1 MANVTAPNWHRKART
16 LKEWNRVPLSD
27 DHVWPSPREADD
39 QEYSE
44 EEDAEDVSGRG
55 TETGTHNSVHNSVQI
70 SRKCSRTRIDRG
82 DGIFQN
88 EIS

>member
-1 MANVTAPNWHRKART
+1 MTAPNWHRKART

-70 SRKCSRTRIDRG
+70 SRKCSHTRIDRG

>member
-39 QEYSE
+39 QEYNE

-55 TETGTHNSVHNSVQI
+55 TETGTHNSVHNSVQ
-70 SRKCSRTRIDRG
+70 
-82 DGIFQN
+82 
-88 EIS
+88 